1 MSQMTSLIFVT
12 DQQNL
17 PFVSLTNKGGC
28 EDQKNDAIQN
38 SGRSSNAQDK
48 ESKDQQS
55 NAELKGI
62 KDKLNS
68 YFSFQER

>member
-1 MSQMTSLIFVT
+1 MLQITSLIFVT
-12 DQQNL
+12 DQHNL
-17 PFVSLTNKGGC
+17 PLVSLTNKWGC

-55 NAELKGI
+55 NA
-62 KDKLNS
+62 
-68 YFSFQER
+68 